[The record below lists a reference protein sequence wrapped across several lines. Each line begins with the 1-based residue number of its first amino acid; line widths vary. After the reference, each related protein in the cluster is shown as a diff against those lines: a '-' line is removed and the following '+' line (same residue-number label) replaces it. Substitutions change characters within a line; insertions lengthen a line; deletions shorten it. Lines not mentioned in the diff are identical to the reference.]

1 MSDSTTPTPGRRRR
15 WRTPLVAA
23 AVSGGLLLGG
33 YGIAAAADSTP
44 TPSSPE
50 GESSETAPPTP
61 SAPGTEAPNRVRP
74 DAAPG
79 RGEGCDEAP
88 SGEAPSGQ
96 APSDQAPSDQGTA
109 ESSATA
115 TT

>member
-1 MSDSTTPTPGRRRR
+1 M
-15 WRTPLVAA
+15 AA

-44 TPSSPE
+44 TPSSP
-50 GESSETAPPTP
+50 STP
-61 SAPGTEAPNRVRP
+61 SSPQTEPGSPDATEPNRTRP
-74 DAAPG
+74 DGPG

-88 SGEAPSGQ
+88 SGQ
-96 APSDQAPSDQGTA
+96 APSDEGAT